1 MALEMA
7 DEDQDQSCA
16 PTRSSIRKGPWE
28 QEKGHAKWQSSF
40 TMPLAHTAL
49 RAYLS
54 PKREKKLKAKVPIEE
69 LQRQYYNQAIKFSY
83 VKGLFDS
90 HEMDQHAKQVRR
102 CYPQTDSV
110 KEVLRTTDLLP
121 DESRSLRK
129 MFCGQGGCTHSSV
142 DYGVLIHGDHCE
154 LPGYTPQKNVLG
166 HDDQCNLPLQSSVL
180 KGPESRWKVS
190 GKIGSRPGR
199 KDKMSQASALTTQ
212 PWTAIDI
219 SEAIHTEGRIGN
231 ALAGSP
237 EVLRLPGNA
246 ESLKC
251 GTSSDKPALPKQGRP
266 LRSGIVQ
273 LSALSSVPLARSSE
287 PPATKTF
294 LPLPIDEMADSG
306 AHHSDRRKPAG
317 LHVNMQQLLL
327 EAQRTAVPQRS
338 ARKIREAACIP
349 LCRRGEA
356 SYMPLAAMKPKLMD
370 QVEKTLFGD
379 AVKLRP
385 FDNRAT
391 RSPDF
396 TKDARVTAWA

>member
-7 DEDQDQSCA
+7 DEDEGQSCA
-16 PTRSSIRKGPWE
+16 PTRSSVRKAPWN
-28 QEKGHAKWQSSF
+28 QESSKWQSSF
-40 TMPLAHTAL
+40 TMPLSHTAL

-54 PKREKKLKAKVPIEE
+54 PKREKKLKAKVPTEE

-110 KEVLRTTDLLP
+110 REVLRTSDLLP
-121 DESRSLRK
+121 EGSRSLRK

-154 LPGYTPQKNVLG
+154 LPGYTQQKIAPG
-166 HDDQCNLPLQSSVL
+166 QDDQCNLPSQSSVL
-180 KGPESRWKVS
+180 RGPESRWKVS
-190 GKIGSRPGR
+190 GKIGARPGR
-199 KDKMSQASALTTQ
+199 KDKISQASALTTQ
-212 PWTAIDI
+212 PWTATDI
-219 SEAIHTEGRIGN
+219 SEAIHT
-231 ALAGSP
+231 AVAGSP

-246 ESLKC
+246 EPLKC
-251 GTSSDKPALPKQGRP
+251 GTSSDKPSLPKQGRP

-306 AHHSDRRKPAG
+306 AHHNDRIKPAG
-317 LHVNMQQLLL
+317 MKQLLL
-327 EAQRTAVPQRS
+327 EAQRTAVPKRS

-370 QVEKTLFGD
+370 QVEKSLFGD
-379 AVKLRP
+379 GVKSRSL
-385 FDNRAT
+385 DNRAT